1 LPTAACTLTI
11 PRPTF
16 TRVPRQ
22 TAFKNFEDPKM
33 GAPEKANLLQSKL
46 TFVVM
51 SLLALSG
58 GLYKMSMMGLLPNSP
73 SDWVS
78 FLSVPPNLQ
87 LASGSSV

>member
-1 LPTAACTLTI
+1 
-11 PRPTF
+11 
-16 TRVPRQ
+16 
-22 TAFKNFEDPKM
+22 M